1 MLDFMLLN
9 FFCIVIDILQMDVCI
24 KENYML
30 RIRFGKMDVNF
41 FVFVLMKVLEFIFVD
56 KSKVNF
62 MMLYICMCKV
72 NLYIK

>member
-1 MLDFMLLN
+1 
-9 FFCIVIDILQMDVCI
+9 MDVCI

-62 MMLYICMCKV
+62 MML
-72 NLYIK
+72 

>member
-1 MLDFMLLN
+1 
-9 FFCIVIDILQMDVCI
+9 MDVCI

>member
-1 MLDFMLLN
+1 
-9 FFCIVIDILQMDVCI
+9 MDVCI

-62 MMLYICMCKV
+62 MMRFVYICMCKV

>member
-1 MLDFMLLN
+1 MLLN

-62 MMLYICMCKV
+62 MMLYVCMCKV

>member
-1 MLDFMLLN
+1 MFMLLN

>member
-1 MLDFMLLN
+1 
-9 FFCIVIDILQMDVCI
+9 MDVCI

-62 MMLYICMCKV
+62 MMLYVCMCKV